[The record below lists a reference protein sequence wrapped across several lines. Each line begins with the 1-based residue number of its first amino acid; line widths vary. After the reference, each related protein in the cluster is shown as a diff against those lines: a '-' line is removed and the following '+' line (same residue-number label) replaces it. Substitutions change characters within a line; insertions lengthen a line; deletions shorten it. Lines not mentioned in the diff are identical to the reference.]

1 MNELANQNNK
11 NFIKNTQKKVD
22 SLKIKKSKLTKKIS
36 DIMAQSPKAQEKA
49 AMPSEIKE
57 LTLTD
62 GTIVKCFPAKG
73 KHVRQSQ
80 RLMDGDE
87 TKMIFAIIA
96 VCATFN
102 DKKITIEE
110 LDELPAKDVFALMGE
125 YGGSF

>member
-1 MNELANQNNK
+1 M
-11 NFIKNTQKKVD
+11 
-22 SLKIKKSKLTKKIS
+22 KSVK
-36 DIMAQSPKAQEKA
+36 QQEKSA
-49 AMPSEIKE
+49 CEPGVKE

-62 GTIVKCFPAKG
+62 GTIVKCYPAKG

-87 TKMIFAIIA
+87 TKMIFSIIA

-110 LDELPAKDVFALMGE
+110 IDELPAKDVFALMAE
-125 YGGSF
+125 YGSSF